1 MSEIDDLYFYLFSFC
16 RFKKNI
22 PVFVD
27 PTNATGVQKIHMTRD
42 Q

>member
-1 MSEIDDLYFYLFSFC
+1 MIYVSIYFPSAGL
-16 RFKKNI
+16 KETI